1 MNVERVA
8 RNACAFLVSAFLIMD
23 ECEKADQIMPQT
35 CSEKTRPEWRSV
47 VLI

>member
-8 RNACAFLVSAFLIMD
+8 RNACAFPVSAFLIMG
-23 ECEKADQIMPQT
+23 ECGKADQIMPQT
-35 CSEKTRPEWRSV
+35 YSEKARPEWRFV